1 MRPLDCDSFP
11 RKPPNNSLDLAPWN
25 EERRHIRPL
34 ELVTHPVHLLHVGED
49 HFGIYPLLLDHRGHV
64 LRCEEVGYASKL
76 FSSYKGNFVSLQ
88 PVPRRVNLEGVVVKG
103 IGEEVMDEGSYV
115 DIVVLPGSALAP
127 DQDRLH
133 LGAERLLAGDSQ
145 LDGKTRVSGHA
156 STL

>member
-64 LRCEEVGYASKL
+64 LRCEEVGYTSKL
-76 FSSYKGNFVSLQ
+76 FSSYKGNFVILQ
-88 PVPRRVNLEGVVVKG
+88 PVPRRVNLEGQAEELRSCLCNWRKVCWRTRLPHSGGHVRDG
-103 IGEEVMDEGSYV
+103 RGEEDRSQNDLLLRAGGV
-115 DIVVLPGSALAP
+115 
-127 DQDRLH
+127 QD
-133 LGAERLLAGDSQ
+133 
-145 LDGKTRVSGHA
+145 V
-156 STL
+156 